1 MQERI
6 RTDGDLITDRLTGKT
21 MFRASGGK
29 WYGIRSADLE
39 HKEGAVTWW
48 NLTDRQ
54 YGARVRV
61 VRVWML
67 ESKNYV
73 LEHRSISRSLGARL
87 RERYLPPLR

>member
-29 WYGIRSADLE
+29 WYDIRSADLE
-39 HKEGAVTWW
+39 HKGGAVTSW

-54 YGARVRV
+54 YGERVRV

-67 ESKNYV
+67 ESKNYM
-73 LEHRSISRSLGARL
+73 LEHRSISRSLGAKRG
-87 RERYLPPLR
+87 ECYLAPLK